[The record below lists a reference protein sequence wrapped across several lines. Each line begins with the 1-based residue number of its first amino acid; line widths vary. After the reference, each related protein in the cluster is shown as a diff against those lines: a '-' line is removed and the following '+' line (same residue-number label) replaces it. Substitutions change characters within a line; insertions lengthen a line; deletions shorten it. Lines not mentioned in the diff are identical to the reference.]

1 MSDSCDPMDHSMP
14 GSSVC
19 GISQVRYGSGLPFP
33 SPEDLPNSGIEPMS
47 PALADGVFTTEL
59 LEKPQHI
66 QTIEYYPVFEKKEV
80 HSAIFN
86 NVDEPRGHYGK

>member
-1 MSDSCDPMDHSMP
+1 
-14 GSSVC
+14 
-19 GISQVRYGSGLPFP
+19 
-33 SPEDLPNSGIEPMS
+33 MS

-86 NVDEPRGHYGK
+86 NVDEPRGHYGKWNKPDAERILPDLTYM